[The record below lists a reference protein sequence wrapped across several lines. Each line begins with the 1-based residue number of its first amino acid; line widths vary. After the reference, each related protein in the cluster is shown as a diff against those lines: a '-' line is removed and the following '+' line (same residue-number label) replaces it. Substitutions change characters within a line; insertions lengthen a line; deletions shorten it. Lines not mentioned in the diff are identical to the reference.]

1 MPQRTAMSDREDNA
15 EGKTLSEGQDPAIV
29 HGACGGGQSSIHASM
44 TSLDQLSEPVV
55 DDFVDNLSLEVQL
68 GEGSSRHAS
77 EISSL
82 SYQNLLEDGEPV
94 GGAVGGA
101 GSLGMYSRHES
112 EESVDSCVADYP
124 DTDFQPIDVEK
135 FAAQSYEMARRFPSD
150 RDEAPEST
158 DSTPEDKHAP
168 DFNMGD
174 RTPSATNQL
183 EHSIEGIK
191 LPGAEVGGS
200 DPDEDKSTSCK
211 NGSSC
216 HGQKDSCRTVKSEHL
231 NGDCDNFSLQKEPI
245 RKRNSLEIRN
255 NIPVVGEVKHC
266 EDNGTMANYNA
277 QGAKPKMR
285 KKSPGLA
292 CRVNDRHSGSGS
304 DRDGSSSERDV
315 ERVRSSLVFSA
326 EGSAIPVEKLRGAQ
340 VRDMNGS
347 HILVDGHGVEH
358 GGDVHIE
365 NEYDYVKYARV
376 QSDNSYVGMRL
387 AYSSSAEGS
396 AMKIGSHTSSSQ
408 DGSSTIGSRESSPEK
423 ALHQRILRELG
434 GNCDPEKQNV
444 TEESLTEIPLNNID
458 GTLGDERQAFTL
470 SPENTECDSIEVESV
485 LSEGEKSVSGM
496 PNVEDGLS
504 SSQTSD
510 VEDNNYH
517 DGPADLLRRR
527 QRAELMQGL
536 EQLENGDSPEGPKD
550 IDAQAIMEDLKAKRE
565 ALDMAIADIKSA
577 IKNSKGV
584 ALSSPPLENELGNGG
599 EPVWV
604 MRDSYV
610 QKLQRQEE
618 MRRVRDEIERQQ
630 EEEFAKRDE
639 GRELELDGNK
649 VVTVEGQYRRSN
661 GKEYH
666 TPKGYDT
673 DDEHEDSDD
682 IQYVHR
688 SKGKKYAS
696 LPSEDAQIAIDSLKC
711 RGFGSSEYGNMT
723 KSRHKRNSPRHG
735 LGNGHRHSDPVYN
748 NSEVSYNYEPERAYS
763 DGPYSSEECGSD
775 AEQPPPT
782 AYVSQKQEGD
792 YDTDEETDQLLE
804 KQYQKEQSVDIPEL
818 TDPPLEKEK
827 RKTRAKEVLIE
838 GVLFRAKYLGSTQL
852 ISEGQPSK
860 AMRMMQAQEAVGRI
874 KAPEGESQPSTEVD
888 LFVSTEKIMVLN
900 TDLQEIMMDHALRT
914 ISYIADIGDILVI
927 MARRRIIA
935 SPDGEPLRR
944 KNQQKILCHVF
955 ESEEAQLIAQSIGQ
969 AFQVA
974 YLEFLKANGIEDPG
988 IMKEMDYQDVLNQ
1001 QEIYGE
1007 ELNLFANKDFH
1018 KEVICPKLKSEVLGV
1033 VIVESGWG
1041 SMVPT
1046 VVLANMAPNGAAARC
1061 GQLNIGDQIISI
1073 NGVSLVGLPLSA
1085 CQNYIKAAKTQ
1096 TVVKLTVVPCPPVV
1110 EVLIK
1115 RPDVKYQL
1123 GFSVQNGVICS
1134 LLRGGIAERGGV
1146 RVGHRIIEINN
1157 TSVVAVPHDKIV
1169 SLLAN
1174 SVGEIHMKTMPT
1186 SIFRL
1191 LTGQETPHYL

>member
-1 MPQRTAMSDREDNA
+1 MPQRTAMSDREDNTQ
-15 EGKTLSEGQDPAIV
+15 GKTVSEDPATV
-29 HGACGGGQSSIHASM
+29 HGACGGDKSSIHASM

-150 RDEAPEST
+150 RDNEAPEST
-158 DSTPEDKHAP
+158 DSTPEDKHAL

-200 DPDEDKSTSCK
+200 DHDVDKSSTCK

-231 NGDCDNFSLQKEPI
+231 NGDCDSFSLQKDPI

-255 NIPVVGEVKHC
+255 NIPVVGEAKHC
-266 EDNGTMANYNA
+266 EDNGTMTNYNA

-326 EGSAIPVEKLRGAQ
+326 EGSAIPVEKLRSAQ
-340 VRDMNGS
+340 VRDLNGS

-423 ALHQRILRELG
+423 ALHQKILRELG

-485 LSEGEKSVSGM
+485 LSEGDKSASGM

-510 VEDNNYH
+510 VEDNSYH
-517 DGPADLLRRR
+517 DGPAELLRRR

-584 ALSSPPLENELGNGG
+584 ALSSPPMENELGNGG

-604 MRDSYV
+604 MR
-610 QKLQRQEE
+610 
-618 MRRVRDEIERQQ
+618 
-630 EEEFAKRDE
+630 
-639 GRELELDGNK
+639 
-649 VVTVEGQYRRSN
+649 
-661 GKEYH
+661 
-666 TPKGYDT
+666 
-673 DDEHEDSDD
+673 
-682 IQYVHR
+682 
-688 SKGKKYAS
+688 
-696 LPSEDAQIAIDSLKC
+696 
-711 RGFGSSEYGNMT
+711 
-723 KSRHKRNSPRHG
+723 
-735 LGNGHRHSDPVYN
+735 
-748 NSEVSYNYEPERAYS
+748 
-763 DGPYSSEECGSD
+763 
-775 AEQPPPT
+775 
-782 AYVSQKQEGD
+782 
-792 YDTDEETDQLLE
+792 
-804 KQYQKEQSVDIPEL
+804 
-818 TDPPLEKEK
+818 
-827 RKTRAKEVLIE
+827 
-838 GVLFRAKYLGSTQL
+838 
-852 ISEGQPSK
+852 
-860 AMRMMQAQEAVGRI
+860 
-874 KAPEGESQPSTEVD
+874 
-888 LFVSTEKIMVLN
+888 
-900 TDLQEIMMDHALRT
+900 
-914 ISYIADIGDILVI
+914 
-927 MARRRIIA
+927 
-935 SPDGEPLRR
+935 
-944 KNQQKILCHVF
+944 
-955 ESEEAQLIAQSIGQ
+955 
-969 AFQVA
+969 
-974 YLEFLKANGIEDPG
+974 
-988 IMKEMDYQDVLNQ
+988 
-1001 QEIYGE
+1001 
-1007 ELNLFANKDFH
+1007 
-1018 KEVICPKLKSEVLGV
+1018 
-1033 VIVESGWG
+1033 
-1041 SMVPT
+1041 
-1046 VVLANMAPNGAAARC
+1046 
-1061 GQLNIGDQIISI
+1061 
-1073 NGVSLVGLPLSA
+1073 
-1085 CQNYIKAAKTQ
+1085 
-1096 TVVKLTVVPCPPVV
+1096 
-1110 EVLIK
+1110 
-1115 RPDVKYQL
+1115 
-1123 GFSVQNGVICS
+1123 
-1134 LLRGGIAERGGV
+1134 
-1146 RVGHRIIEINN
+1146 
-1157 TSVVAVPHDKIV
+1157 
-1169 SLLAN
+1169 
-1174 SVGEIHMKTMPT
+1174 
-1186 SIFRL
+1186 
-1191 LTGQETPHYL
+1191 